1 MRSTLVFPPF
11 RDDGLYNMPPLAIM
25 RLSSVLKA
33 VGQDVTLRD
42 YIYKLKAR
50 EFDLGEGMYDQIAR
64 DILATEPRFVGF
76 SVQCTTYPSALSVAK
91 RLKQL
96 DDSIVIGF
104 GGHNTGF
111 LDTVTI
117 ERYPWIDL
125 IIRGEGEETVVDLVQ
140 TLERGGD
147 LAAVQGITWQGPGG
161 KAIINEGR
169 PMIADLDALPYP
181 DYGAVP
187 SMAEY
192 QQLNRMSHR
201 TALLDAGRGCPYK
214 CVYCSENILWN
225 YKARMRKVPN
235 LIEELSW
242 LKSEHGVD
250 KFLAAYDLFTA
261 KRSFVIEFCESL
273 LDAKLDMGWHCI
285 CRLDGVD
292 DKLLQ
297 LMSRAGCDS
306 LCYGADSGSAETLKF
321 IKKSIREDLVFP
333 NILAT
338 KKAKIVP
345 TLSFVIGFPEE
356 TPAELDKTLDLAL
369 RSGMLGDNNPLLQ
382 MVTVLAGTPL
392 LKDYEDRLVKGF
404 ETYFSAGLGFNEDG
418 SRLDED
424 QAMIDADPYT
434 FSSFYNIDPLY
445 LELDTLHN
453 LQRNFPLL
461 VFLFS
466 KSLYILNKE
475 LNPPSDDQDPRH
487 GYLALFLEYMEYL
500 AESGRG
506 QWEYGIQ
513 QALEYFP
520 EFMHHKLD
528 GRTLRY
534 PYVWEVLDYE
544 LSTAGLERVP
554 KPLKEIE
561 RQVSLLEETG
571 TLDVAVVGWS
581 PEVTIGRFAYP
592 LDTIFETMKAT
603 GVLPTVQPQPTTMVF
618 SMRYYEL
625 SSQSVSPAVAEVLEL
640 AKTEPRSVAQLTEL
654 MQAAYQEVD
663 PAQVAEGVR
672 TVASAMLR
680 RGVLALTVA
689 PPVFEASREITPGL
703 RFV

>member
-1 MRSTLVFPPF
+1 
-11 RDDGLYNMPPLAIM
+11 
-25 RLSSVLKA
+25 
-33 VGQDVTLRD
+33 
-42 YIYKLKAR
+42 
-50 EFDLGEGMYDQIAR
+50 
-64 DILATEPRFVGF
+64 
-76 SVQCTTYPSALSVAK
+76 
-91 RLKQL
+91 
-96 DDSIVIGF
+96 
-104 GGHNTGF
+104 
-111 LDTVTI
+111 
-117 ERYPWIDL
+117 
-125 IIRGEGEETVVDLVQ
+125 
-140 TLERGGD
+140 
-147 LAAVQGITWQGPGG
+147 
-161 KAIINEGR
+161 
-169 PMIADLDALPYP
+169 
-181 DYGAVP
+181 P

-225 YKARMRKVPN
+225 YKARMRSVPK
-235 LIEELSW
+235 LIEELRW
-242 LKSEHGVD
+242 LKDEHGVD

-273 LDAKLDMGWHCI
+273 LDSGLDLGWHCI

-404 ETYFSAGLGFNEDG
+404 ETYFSAGLGFNPDG
-418 SRLDED
+418 SRLTED
-424 QAMIDADPYT
+424 QALIDGDPYT

-445 LELDTLHN
+445 LELDTLHC

-475 LNPPSDDQDPRH
+475 LNPPAEGEDPRR

-500 AESGRG
+500 EESGRG

-528 GRTLRY
+528 SRTLRY
-534 PYVWEVLDYE
+534 PYAWEVLDYE
-544 LSTAGLERVP
+544 LATAGLERVP

-561 RQVSLLEETG
+561 RTVTALEESG
-571 TLDVAVVGWS
+571 TLDGAVVGWS
-581 PEVTIGRFAYP
+581 PEVTIGRYTWP
-592 LDTIFETMKAT
+592 LDTIFEQMKLT
-603 GVLPTVQPQPTTMVF
+603 GVLPDTQPRPTTMVF

-625 SSQSVSPAVAEVLEL
+625 SSQVVSDPVAEVLEL
-640 AKTEPRSVAQLTEL
+640 AHAEPRSVGELIAL
-654 MQAAYQEVD
+654 MQARYPQVD
-663 PAQVAEGVR
+663 EAQVAAGVR
-672 TVASAMLR
+672 EVAGVMLR
-680 RGVLALTVA
+680 RGVLALVEE
-689 PPVFEASREITPGL
+689 PPVFEAAREITPGL